1 MKISFPDDNCSNI
14 LPRITKFDSY
24 IALGMGLVRIDFGS
38 NRLQVKVTGG
48 HFVKV
53 TVFFLKCNNF
63 GIFKARVARF
73 HTHIV
78 LTIFFSFYYFLISH
92 DLVEIGLKTVTGVSK
107 FKFKIT

>member
-1 MKISFPDDNCSNI
+1 MDEISKKSRSQEVI
-14 LPRITKFDSY
+14 LSRS
-24 IALGMGLVRIDFGS
+24 
-38 NRLQVKVTGG
+38 QE
-48 HFVKV
+48 
-53 TVFFLKCNNF
+53 FFFFKCNNF